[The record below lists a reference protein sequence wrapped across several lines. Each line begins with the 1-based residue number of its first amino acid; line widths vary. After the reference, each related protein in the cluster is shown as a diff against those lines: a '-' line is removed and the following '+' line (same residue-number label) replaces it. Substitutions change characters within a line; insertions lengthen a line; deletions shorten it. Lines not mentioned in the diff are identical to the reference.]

1 MGEAGRREEGKEGKE
16 GKRRRREGERRR
28 KERKEGRGRY
38 EQGVIG
44 EGFNERSTYSIHHLT
59 PLPPP
64 HTSHLLTPHTS
75 LTKDVEKR
83 PHYSELLTHPLI
95 LEYETKPVD
104 IGLWYQEVC
113 KTHP

>member
-1 MGEAGRREEGKEGKE
+1 MGAWRGRED
-16 GKRRRREGERRR
+16 RREGEV
-28 KERKEGRGRY
+28 RGGCK
-38 EQGVIG
+38 QGVRRQGIPH
-44 EGFNERSTYSIHHLT
+44 ERSNEVNSHVLQPPHLLT
-59 PLPPP
+59 LPLPP